1 MDASLAFTS
10 AVEMRRLIGSKE
22 VSVPELV
29 EFFYQRIEQLDPRL
43 NAYLALCP
51 DQAMDQARAAQEVVQ
66 RGDSLGPLHGIPV
79 SIKDLEMTKGIPT
92 TVGSAVFKDR
102 TPDVDSVVVERIR

>member
-51 DQAMDQARAAQEVVQ
+51 DQALAR
-66 RGDSLGPLHGIPV
+66 PIPPRKRY
-79 SIKDLEMTKGIPT
+79 SEAIPWVRST
-92 TVGSAVFKDR
+92 AYRCPSKTWR
-102 TPDVDSVVVERIR
+102 

>member
-43 NAYLALCP
+43 NA
-51 DQAMDQARAAQEVVQ
+51 
-66 RGDSLGPLHGIPV
+66 
-79 SIKDLEMTKGIPT
+79 
-92 TVGSAVFKDR
+92 
-102 TPDVDSVVVERIR
+102 